1 MQHSRFI
8 ARILGAGLL
17 IGGLP
22 LAHALERG
30 TTESGLSYVSG
41 GVGAD
46 EKDLFNQEKRQHNL
60 WLTTAV
66 RGSGAYLAAVQV
78 RILDRRTQ
86 KLVLEHT
93 LDGPWLLA
101 TLPAGRYLIEAT
113 YSPSADA
120 TAQVL
125 KRSLTIEPHHQ
136 RQLILYFNSR
146 DQVGTN

>member
-1 MQHSRFI
+1 MQHSRLI
-8 ARILGAGLL
+8 ARILGVGLL
-17 IGGLP
+17 VGGLP
-22 LAHALERG
+22 LAQALERI
-30 TTESGLSYVSG
+30 TTVSGLSYVSG
-41 GVGAD
+41 GIGAD
-46 EKDLFNQEKRQHNL
+46 EKEVFNQEKRQHNL
-60 WLTTAV
+60 WLTTAT

-78 RILDRRTQ
+78 RILERQTQ

-113 YSPSADA
+113 YNPSADA
-120 TAQVL
+120 APQVL
-125 KRSLTIEPHHQ
+125 KRSLTIQPHRQ